1 MIANLPRTNIHS
13 RDLTLATWHDHIAA
27 RQSSRLTVIGPEV
40 APVSNTQPIRRISV
54 APISIANWLA
64 HLAGRNRRAA

>member
-27 RQSSRLTVIGPEV
+27 RRSSRLTVIGPEV
-40 APVSNTQPIRRISV
+40 TSETKPLPIRRISV

-64 HLAGRNRRAA
+64 HLAGRTRRAA